1 MAHKDIND
9 ILYNLLTGQLTED
22 DQQQLDAWLDE
33 SPENKQQFDEL
44 MNSDDF
50 VASYHLYHSIDKN
63 AAWQKFRERID
74 HTQGSANEL
83 GTPKG
88 EQSAGHSSPISF
100 KKLLR
105 VAAAILLLVVGA
117 YWYGVRHATTPPTL
131 SEEVLTAMA
140 QSEENGKNEAVLTIG
155 GQQHVVTNMK
165 QMLSV
170 STNAGKTESQQPS
183 TTTQQPLSI
192 DPSTTVNSRF
202 EEAATLVTHHD
213 KEFWM
218 TLDDG
223 TRVHLNYNT
232 TLSYPLH
239 FTGSKREVELQ
250 GEAYFFVAKNQS
262 RPFIVH
268 TPQGSIKVY
277 GTEFWVKTERDAK
290 SKTTVT
296 LVRGSVGFTPSS
308 GKEQML
314 KPGQELSVVNSQLSI
329 ADVDTTPYTAWNT
342 GTFVFENS
350 TLEQLMNVLAQWY
363 NIDKVVFRDNSLRS
377 IHFTGS
383 LERYGSI
390 ERVISAIT
398 TVCDVEME
406 QRDGSII
413 IRKK

>member
-1 MAHKDIND
+1 M
-9 ILYNLLTGQLTED
+9 
-22 DQQQLDAWLDE
+22 
-33 SPENKQQFDEL
+33 
-44 MNSDDF
+44 
-50 VASYHLYHSIDKN
+50 
-63 AAWQKFRERID
+63 
-74 HTQGSANEL
+74 
-83 GTPKG
+83 
-88 EQSAGHSSPISF
+88 
-100 KKLLR
+100 
-105 VAAAILLLVVGA
+105 
-117 YWYGVRHATTPPTL
+117 
-131 SEEVLTAMA
+131 
-140 QSEENGKNEAVLTIG
+140 
-155 GQQHVVTNMK
+155 
-165 QMLSV
+165 
-170 STNAGKTESQQPS
+170 
-183 TTTQQPLSI
+183 
-192 DPSTTVNSRF
+192 
-202 EEAATLVTHHD
+202 
-213 KEFWM
+213 
-218 TLDDG
+218 
-223 TRVHLNYNT
+223 
-232 TLSYPLH
+232 
-239 FTGSKREVELQ
+239 
-250 GEAYFFVAKNQS
+250 
-262 RPFIVH
+262 
-268 TPQGSIKVY
+268 
-277 GTEFWVKTERDAK
+277 KTERDAK

>member
-1 MAHKDIND
+1 MQKKDIND
-9 ILYNLLTGQLTED
+9 ILYNLLTGSLTES
-22 DQQQLDAWLDE
+22 DQEQLYAWLEDN
-33 SPENKQQFDEL
+33 PANKQHFKEL
-44 MNSDDF
+44 MNSEDF
-50 VASYHLYHSIDKN
+50 VSNYRLYHTIDKE
-63 AAWQKFRERID
+63 AAWQKFRDEKM
-74 HTQGSANEL
+74 L
-83 GTPKG
+83 PK
-88 EQSAGHSSPISF
+88 Q
-100 KKLLR
+100 KKASRFPLFTSHLWK
-105 VAAAILLLVVGA
+105 VAAIVVFIVVGG
-117 YWYGVRHATTPPTL
+117 YWYAMRHGTTAPELPQ
-131 SEEVLTAMA
+131 EVLTAIA
-140 QSEENGKNEAVLTIG
+140 QSEQNGKNEAILTIG
-155 GQQHVVTNMK
+155 GQQHVVTNMA
-165 QMLSV
+165 QMSSV
-170 STNAGKTESQQPS
+170 SVDASTPNTHHPS
-183 TTTQQPLSI
+183 PITHHPTPNTRI
-192 DPSTTVNSRF
+192 EN
-202 EEAATLVTHHD
+202 AATLVTHHD

-223 TRVHLNYNT
+223 TRVHLNFNT

>member
-1 MAHKDIND
+1 MTHKDIND
-9 ILYNLLTGQLTED
+9 ILCNLLTGQLTES

-44 MNSDDF
+44 MNADDF

-63 AAWQKFRERID
+63 AAWQKSRERID

-83 GTPKG
+83 STPKG
-88 EQSAGHSSPISF
+88 KQSAGHSSPLTF
-100 KKLLR
+100 KNLLR

-117 YWYGVRHATTPPTL
+117 YWYAMRHATTAPELPQ
-131 SEEVLTAMA
+131 EVLTAIA
-140 QSEENGKNEAVLTIG
+140 QSEQNGKNEAILTIG
-155 GQQHVVTNMK
+155 GQQHVVTNMA
-165 QMLSV
+165 QMSSV
-170 STNAGKTESQQPS
+170 SVDASTPNTHHPS
-183 TTTQQPLSI
+183 PITHHPTPNTRI
-192 DPSTTVNSRF
+192 EN
-202 EEAATLVTHHD
+202 AATLVTHHD

-268 TPQGSIKVY
+268 TPQGSVKVY
-277 GTEFWVKTERDAK
+277 GTEFWVKTEKEGK

-314 KPGQELSVVNSQLSI
+314 KPGQELSIVNSQLSI
-329 ADVDTTPYTAWNT
+329 NNVDTTPYTAWNT

-363 NIDKVVFRDNSLRS
+363 NINKVVFRDNSLRS